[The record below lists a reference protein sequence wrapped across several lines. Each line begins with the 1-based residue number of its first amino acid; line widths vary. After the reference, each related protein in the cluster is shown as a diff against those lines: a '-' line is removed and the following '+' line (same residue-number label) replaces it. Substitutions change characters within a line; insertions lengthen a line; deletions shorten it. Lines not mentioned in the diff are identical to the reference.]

1 MTAVVCSVTVVMAA
15 SFMFMIM
22 VMALSI
28 LVEFQPAFREGCGS
42 IIGRAGDSRID
53 FYPAC
58 AKSGSCASAD
68 ASAYESF
75 HTVVAKEWCESSM
88 STSGGSID
96 FLFVCDFPVFD
107 CVDHEFLSSSE
118 VLEY

>member
-1 MTAVVCSVTVVMAA
+1 MTAVVCSLAVVMAA

-28 LVEFQPAFREGCGS
+28 LVEFQSAFREGCGS
-42 IIGRAGDSRID
+42 IISRARDSRID

-58 AKSGSCASAD
+58 AKSGSCAPSD

-75 HTVVAKEWCESSM
+75 HTVIAKKWSKGSM
-88 STSGGSID
+88 STSG
-96 FLFVCDFPVFD
+96 
-107 CVDHEFLSSSE
+107 
-118 VLEY
+118 